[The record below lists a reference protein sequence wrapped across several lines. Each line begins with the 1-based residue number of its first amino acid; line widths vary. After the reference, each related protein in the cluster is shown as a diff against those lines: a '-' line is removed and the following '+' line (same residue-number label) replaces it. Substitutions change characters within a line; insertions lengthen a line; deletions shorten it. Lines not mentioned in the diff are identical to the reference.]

1 MDRYTQM
8 EFFLLTVDLGS
19 LSKAAERLGISNA
32 AASRMLSTLEDRL
45 GVRLVERTTR
55 RLWLTDAGREY
66 HRRCASILEEIKE
79 ADTAVTS
86 MAVQPKGVLRVTS
99 SVSFAVAHIAPW
111 LPEFSQRYPDLSVQL
126 TAANQYPNFIEAGFD
141 CAIRTREQEGDS
153 GITARRLAR
162 TRRVLAASPAYLAQ
176 YGSPSTPEEIP
187 AHKLLIYSY
196 AANPHV
202 LQLKR
207 GRERRS
213 ITIGAVLESNEG
225 QVICAAG
232 RAGLGILIQPL
243 YIVHDDIVAG
253 RLIPILNEWELP
265 TLTINLAY
273 QSRRNQ
279 PAKIRVFADALS
291 EHIKSLDL
299 EARWNRV
306 PV

>member
-153 GITARRLAR
+153 GITVRRLAR
-162 TRRVLAASPAYLAQ
+162 TRRIWR
-176 YGSPSTPEEIP
+176 ST
-187 AHKLLIYSY
+187 
-196 AANPHV
+196 
-202 LQLKR
+202 
-207 GRERRS
+207 GRHRHRRRS
-213 ITIGAVLESNEG
+213 QRTNCLFTATP
-225 QVICAAG
+225 Q
-232 RAGLGILIQPL
+232 
-243 YIVHDDIVAG
+243 
-253 RLIPILNEWELP
+253 
-265 TLTINLAY
+265 
-273 QSRRNQ
+273 
-279 PAKIRVFADALS
+279 IRTCC
-291 EHIKSLDL
+291 
-299 EARWNRV
+299 N
-306 PV
+306 